1 MLRWGILSGAKIA
14 REQVIPGIVK
24 AEGCVLSAIASRDLS
39 RAEDLA
45 RHFGARHAFG
55 SYDALLAS
63 PEVDAVY
70 IPLPTSQHVEWAR
83 RAIEAGKH
91 VLVEK
96 PLALRAE
103 DIEPLIAARDRA
115 GVEVAEAFMVR
126 YHPQWA
132 LVRDWIA
139 QGRIGRLR
147 HVQGAFS
154 YYNVDPAN
162 MRNQIELGGGAL
174 PDIGVYPV
182 VTTRLA
188 TGTEALSARATI
200 ERDPTF
206 GTDMFADCSVD
217 FADFRLS
224 FYVSTQMAARQT
236 MVFHG
241 TDGFIEVD
249 GAFNAGLYAQSA
261 VHWHDRSH
269 GRAETARFGAADQYR
284 LQAEAFARRVAG
296 GSDPLFSL
304 EESILNQRVIDA
316 FYRSHEA
323 GGGTVAV

>member
-24 AEGCVLSAIASRDLS
+24 AEGCVLAAIASRDIE
-39 RAEDLA
+39 RAQALA
-45 RHFGARHAFG
+45 SHFGAREAFG
-55 SYDALLAS
+55 SYEALLQS
-63 PEVDAVY
+63 PDVDAVY
-70 IPLPTSQHVEWAR
+70 IPLPTSHHVEWAR

-96 PLALRAE
+96 PLALRAD
-103 DIEPLIAARDRA
+103 DIEPLIAARDKA

-126 YHPQWA
+126 HHPQWA
-132 LVRDWIA
+132 LVREWIA
-139 QGRIGRLR
+139 DGRIGRLC

-162 MRNQIELGGGAL
+162 MRNQPELGGGAL

-182 VTTRLA
+182 VTTRLS
-188 TGTEALSARATI
+188 TGVEAVSARATI
-200 ERDPTF
+200 ERDPAF
-206 GTDMFADCSVD
+206 GTDRFADCSVD
-217 FADFRLS
+217 FPDFRLS
-224 FYVSTQMAARQT
+224 FYVATQMAARQT

-241 TDGFIEVD
+241 TDGFIEVE
-249 GAFNAGLYAQSA
+249 GAFNAGLYAQAA

-296 GSDPLFSL
+296 GAEPLFSL

-316 FYRSHEA
+316 LYRSDAA